1 MLKLV
6 YFKMRA
12 LAEAP
17 QLLLN
22 YCKINYEYIMSW
34 DHFDDEWSNVK
45 PKLAFKQLPMMEVED
60 GTQICQSTAI
70 LQYIENL
77 GGLKISN
84 PVKAAEATAVL
95 QSAQEL
101 FAPLNPTVNFAVGQ
115 DFNNKRDSMRVNL
128 ESRFSD
134 LARYLDKHEGRYFID
149 DTPRAAEFA
158 CFHHLDLSRELDPE
172 ILKKFPRLIKFV
184 KDIEDI
190 DTVSKYLKNRPE
202 LVGVGTEPKLVING
216 TEHPTGVNKT

>member
-60 GTQICQSTAI
+60 GTQICQSIAI

-77 GGLKISN
+77 GGLKISD

-158 CFHHLDLSRELDPE
+158 CFHHLDLSKELDPE

-216 TEHPTGVNKT
+216 TEHPTGVMKT